1 MSRQLALGGQ
11 PVLVARWADAPA
23 VVTQHPHLNR
33 LLLVDARLDTPG
45 LVPLVQAA
53 TARGCALLVLLGP
66 DTERVLHAVEEACG
80 LTSPGQ
86 RVATSWHDSAKDAE
100 AALDAFSLFSTWV
113 GGPGGIP
120 LLVTEDE
127 GLDAILEAARTLRA
141 RTTNL
146 LQ

>member
-11 PVLVARWADAPA
+11 PVVVARWAEAPA

-33 LLLVDARLDTPG
+33 LLLVDARLDTPA

-53 TARGCALLVLLGP
+53 ASRGCALMVFLGP
-66 DTERVLHAVEEACG
+66 DAADVLHTLEEACG
-80 LTSPGQ
+80 FAALGQ
-86 RVATSWHDSAKDAE
+86 RVATSWHDSAQDAE
-100 AALDAFSLFSTWV
+100 AALDAFSLFSSWV

-127 GLDAILEAARTLRA
+127 GLDAILEAARTLHA
-141 RTTNL
+141 RTH
-146 LQ
+146 